1 MALFNKLT
9 EQALAL
15 GALKSVKDTISGITS
30 DIGRSQT
37 PKQTPQQTTS
47 SKSQM
52 YDETM
57 EKLIDMAIAN
67 GELSEKGKQVLFK
80 RAQSQGIDLDELE
93 LVLETRLNEKRNAM
107 NAAQSPAQKSNK
119 YGEVRKCPTCG
130 AFVEPF
136 TTRCPEC
143 GFEFTE
149 VGCVSS
155 FEELSNRLREVD
167 SQSSEKKQSLVG
179 LVFGEYED
187 YNEIEKKKA
196 QKMQIIATFPIPTA
210 KEDLLEFISMALP
223 LAKKIKV
230 GMFSTPSRAEEE
242 HNTFADAWRSKVE
255 QVITKARFA
264 LKNDPVTL
272 QEIEQYAQEL
282 NKKK

>member
-30 DIGRSQT
+30 DIGRSQTT

-155 FEELSNRLREVD
+155 FEELSRRLSEID
-167 SQSSEKKQSLVG
+167 SSRLANILENTWDG
-179 LVFGEYED
+179 GESR
-187 YNEIEKKKA
+187 IQKKK
-196 QKMQIIATFPIPTA
+196 QIIATFPIPTA
-210 KEDLLEFISMALP
+210 KEDLLEFLSMALP
-223 LAKKIKV
+223 LAKKQKQKV
-230 GMFSTPSRAEEE
+230 GLFPTVRALSAARVDPEQ
-242 HNTFADAWRSKVE
+242 NALADAWRSKVE

>member
-1 MALFNKLT
+1 MALFNNLKLAQQT
-9 EQALAL
+9 L
-15 GALKSVKDTISGITS
+15 SGITKQVAES
-30 DIGRSQT
+30 VSRPALNKTQQQAPSQ
-37 PKQTPQQTTS
+37 PS
-47 SKSQM
+47 RF
-52 YDETM
+52 YDEET

-67 GELSEKGKQVLFK
+67 GELSENGKRVLFN
-80 RAQSQGIDLDELE
+80 RAQKQGIDLDELGF
-93 LVLETRLNEKRNAM
+93 VLETRLTEKKKSM
-107 NAAQSPAQKSNK
+107 QAQQTQKSSK

-167 SQSSEKKQSLVG
+167 SQSSEKKQSLVE